1 MKKLK
6 KLFIVGAVV
15 LTISAVSF
23 SALAVSGYGSPT
35 DILAGLTGQTS
46 ESITAEK
53 VETGVTYGSI
63 ASDYGVLDEF
73 KAQLL
78 DLRKAALA
86 ERVAAGTMTQEQAD
100 LRIANM
106 EANQAVCDGTGIG
119 GSGYGA
125 GNGTCSGTCDGTGV
139 GAGGSFG
146 GMKGSHNGGGQ
157 GSNGVRNG
165 SQGGCSGTG
174 ICTSNVQN

>member
-1 MKKLK
+1 MKNLK
-6 KLFIVGAVV
+6 KIALIATVV
-15 LTISAVSF
+15 LVISATSVT
-23 SALAVSGYGSPT
+23 ALAASGYNTPAE
-35 DILAGLTGQTS
+35 IVAGLTGQTA
-46 ESITAEK
+46 ESVTAEK

-63 ASDYGVLDEF
+63 ASDYGALDEF
-73 KAQLL
+73 KAQML

-125 GNGTCSGTCDGTGV
+125 GNGTCSGTCDGAGV
-139 GAGGSFG
+139 GAGG
-146 GMKGSHNGGGQ
+146 MKSSHTGGGQ
-157 GSNGVRNG
+157 GSNGARNG

-174 ICTSNVQN
+174 ICTNNVQN